1 VAGQRGN
8 SDNHGASLMAS
19 EHEEIA
25 RFIAQV
31 NEIQAANVTIL
42 HSARLLIL
50 QLLNERDTARAE
62 VARLS
67 ADEKA

>member
-1 VAGQRGN
+1 
-8 SDNHGASLMAS
+8 MAS